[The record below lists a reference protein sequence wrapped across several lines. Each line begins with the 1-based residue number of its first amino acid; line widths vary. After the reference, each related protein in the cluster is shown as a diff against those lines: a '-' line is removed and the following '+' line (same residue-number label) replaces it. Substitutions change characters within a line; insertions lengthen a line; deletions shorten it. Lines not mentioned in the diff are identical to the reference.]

1 MSLSTHISEIAAK
14 VHRRKNTRP
23 VLRCIAYNVKNLL
36 PRTFLVYVRPMLEYC
51 SAVWLPCEKIV
62 YWKGAA
68 AVYQE
73 ISCIEINVIRKPFE
87 FFLVCS
93 IVLFTLWHNILLQ
106 DCFGTFLRYI
116 YIYEFINVSKTEG
129 HAYKCYKIHCSN
141 NSRNRFFLLKQLSN
155 CVKFLTRNSKL
166 WYGSFGSFKHS
177 ISYVDFTDLLKY
189 T

>member
-51 SAVWLPCEKIV
+51 SAVWYTEKV
-62 YWKGAA
+62 QRH
-68 AVYQE
+68 AVYH
-73 ISCIEINVIRKPFE
+73 CIEINVIRKPFE

-141 NSRNRFFLLKQLSN
+141 NSRNRFFLLKKLSN